1 MSVIYGAVFQ
11 LFDSQRRFAFRWLPL
26 PILKKEWQ
34 GLDSGMDCHE
44 RHLWSNYLIRS
55 ADLCATSRRGW
66 NVTYLEHLAAAHHQL
81 AVLGPFHQLVVVRRV
96 AFAVLLQLQV
106 HRFHFERLAGLLC
119 VIEPI
124 ESPRVSFRRIHFCAT
139 IPPFPLARLTFL
151 LTVNARTAQLP
162 PAPPPPPSPT
172 CSRPTAHLAGGV
184 ADVSRPSQHLASFH
198 VHFSF
203 FSPPPPPPPPP
214 PVKVSKV

>member
-1 MSVIYGAVFQ
+1 MKKGPCHKGSKWIAMSVIYGAVFQ

-151 LTVNARTAQLP
+151 LTVNARTAHI
-162 PAPPPPPSPT
+162 SPLLFYST
-172 CSRPTAHLAGGV
+172 HHKSFTSYFQFCAFAFHKR
-184 ADVSRPSQHLASFH
+184 ASILVVINVIINDH
-198 VHFSF
+198 
-203 FSPPPPPPPPP
+203 
-214 PVKVSKV
+214 